1 LTGNRLPAYK
11 VEFLSRPQRPNPLK
25 AESEV
30 IWMYAVIKTGGKQY
44 KVSEGDLLK
53 VEKLTGEVGD
63 TIELDE
69 VLMVG
74 GEEVKIG
81 TPLLPDAKVT
91 AKIVEQGK
99 DKKILV
105 FKSKRRKNYRKLNGH
120 RQPITRLQVT
130 GIEA

>member
-1 LTGNRLPAYK
+1 
-11 VEFLSRPQRPNPLK
+11 
-25 AESEV
+25 
-30 IWMYAVIKTGGKQY
+30 MYAVVKTGGKQY

-53 VEKLTGEVGD
+53 VEKLSGAVGD
-63 TIELDE
+63 TIDLDE

-81 TPLLPDAKVT
+81 TPLVPNAIVK
-91 AKIVEQGK
+91 AQIVEQAK

-105 FKSKRRKNYRKLNGH
+105 FKSKRRKTYRKKYGH
-120 RQPITRLQVT
+120 RQPITRLKIT